1 VIARQRAIIAVMII
15 VAGVLT
21 IALAVACLAP
31 ARVSVDLASADMKPD
46 GGFAYIAPILLQ
58 PRPGFEIVSD
68 NNSNSGSRS
77 NIQLRENGRLLG
89 PAHSLHA
96 EIRERGQGRY
106 SLSQQWLRFS
116 ASDSSDPRSNGRAY
130 SVSAS
135 TSVHPYVLLAVALF
149 DLSGI
154 WMCRRYLR
162 RRYPSGPAEAGPRWT
177 GPGAAPI
184 AARIGTALLTVAAA
198 LALAWFAQ
206 LEYKTNDDVGM
217 RFIAEAII
225 GDPEQSQFLLFQN
238 VVVGLF
244 LHGLYSMAPT
254 LPWYDL
260 VLATGTVSGAL
271 LCEVALLRL
280 CRSRREIVFCV
291 ALGLAFFTPI
301 FHAYQ
306 FTAAAMLLG
315 AGALLTLVSLV
326 CFPAKTRPGLCAAS
340 AVILLA
346 FVAGS
351 LVRFNAAFLSL
362 VLVLPVVMLFSLIR
376 RRQVPWIPIAALACG
391 IAGSLLLQAYDNR
404 YYATASGWENV
415 RGHGHQLARAAE
427 YAVADRSQ
435 AERWDAALSAAQ
447 WTENDYRL
455 VSGWLF
461 QNREIFSTER
471 IKRFADTAPS
481 QPIANR
487 LELLNRML
495 LAPENSVWIVPFFC
509 LAALLLRGSLQ
520 GLAGVLLSMLSAM
533 IAVAAI
539 AMVFKIGFQHI
550 LWPFYTV
557 VVLAGAAAVLGQRP
571 RNRPRGGYL
580 AAENRVAGAVAL
592 LGVAGLT
599 LLQIGEVF
607 ARGARSDELRRRVDH
622 DVAIWP
628 VRPDS
633 TVVVWNHNFP
643 YETWVRPF
651 RPAAPMFRR
660 FLHLNTPSITPL
672 LNSFYEELGTSDVA
686 WSMCHVPGVLRVDAR
701 LGYAGPHRQMLMT
714 YMLEHHHEDVEVAP
728 VFAGEAVS
736 LYTCRVAPAQSGRQQ

>member
-1 VIARQRAIIAVMII
+1 VIARQRAIIAVMMI

-21 IALAVACLAP
+21 ITLAVAWLAP
-31 ARVSVDLASADMKPD
+31 AQVSVDLASADMKPD
-46 GGFAYIAPILLQ
+46 GGFAYTAPISLQ

-68 NNSNSGSRS
+68 SNSNSGSRS
-77 NIQLRENGRLLG
+77 NIELRENGGLLG

-116 ASDSSDPRSNGRAY
+116 ASDSSDPRTNGRTY

-135 TSVHPYVLLAVALF
+135 TSVHPYVLLAVTLF
-149 DLSGI
+149 DLTCI

-162 RRYPSGPAEAGPRWT
+162 RRYPSGPEEAGPRWS

-184 AARIGTALLTVAAA
+184 AACIGIALLTVAGA

-244 LHGLYSMAPT
+244 LRGLYSMAPT

-260 VLATGTVSGAL
+260 VLATGTISGAL

-306 FTAAAMLLG
+306 FTASAMLLG
-315 AGALLTLVSLV
+315 AGALLTLTSLI
-326 CFPAKTRPGLCAAS
+326 CLPAKTRPGLWAAS
-340 AVILLA
+340 ALILLA

-362 VLVLPVVMLFSLIR
+362 VLVLPVVTLYGLIR
-376 RRQVPWIPIAALACG
+376 RRRVRWIPIAALACG
-391 IAGSLLLQAYDNR
+391 IAGSLLLQGYDNW
-404 YYATASGWENV
+404 YYARTSGWESV
-415 RGHGHQLARAAE
+415 RENARQTSRVAD
-427 YAVADRSQ
+427 YALVDRSQ
-435 AERWDAALSAAQ
+435 TQRWEAALSAAQ
-447 WTENDYRL
+447 WTDNDYRL

-471 IKRFADTAPS
+471 IKRFADLAPP

-487 LELLNRML
+487 LGSLKQML
-495 LAPENSVWIVPFFC
+495 LAPENSAWIVPVFC
-509 LAALLLRGSLQ
+509 LAAVLLRGALG
-520 GLAGVLLSMLSAM
+520 GLAGALLSILSA
-533 IAVAAI
+533 IAVAA
-539 AMVFKIGFQHI
+539 ATAAVFKISFQHI

-557 VVLAGAAAVLGQRP
+557 VVLAGTAAVLGRRP
-571 RNRPRGGYL
+571 RSQPRNGYL
-580 AAENRVAGAVAL
+580 AAEDKVVAAIVL

-599 LLQIGEVF
+599 LLQVGEAF

-622 DVAIWP
+622 DVAVWP
-628 VRPDS
+628 VRRDAV
-633 TVVVWNHNFP
+633 VVVWDHNFP
-643 YETWVRPF
+643 FENWVRPF
-651 RPAAPMFRR
+651 RPTAPMFRR
-660 FLHLNTPSITPL
+660 FLHLNAPSTTPL
-672 LNSFYEELGTSDVA
+672 LKSFYAELGTSDVA
-686 WSMCHVPGVLRVDAR
+686 WSMCHVPGILRVDAR

-728 VFAGEAVS
+728 VFAGEAIS
-736 LYTCRVAPAQSGRQQ
+736 LYTCRVVPAQTGRQQ